1 VAAVDSPGFVA
12 DTESSGLSAR
22 RRTDLRRASFGA
34 IGMLVVQ
41 YGLGIG
47 VNLYVTLPK
56 GDHGHGVDTA
66 ISNGPA
72 VLSIHAVVGLLLG
85 LAAIGVLVRA
95 AIARDR
101 LVSVISLVG
110 LLAVAGAALG
120 GARFVSHGTAGAS
133 MTMAV
138 LTAVALLAYAAN
150 LFILKD

>member
-1 VAAVDSPGFVA
+1 MAAVDSPGLVGDA
-12 DTESSGLSAR
+12 ESSAVLAR

-34 IGMLVVQ
+34 VGTLVVQ

-56 GDHGHGVDTA
+56 GDHGHGVGTA

-120 GARFVSHGTAGAS
+120 GSRFVSHGTPGAS
-133 MTMAV
+133 MTMAI

>member
-1 VAAVDSPGFVA
+1 
-12 DTESSGLSAR
+12 
-22 RRTDLRRASFGA
+22 
-34 IGMLVVQ
+34 MLVVQ

-56 GDHGHGVDTA
+56 GDHGQGVGTA

-120 GARFVSHGTAGAS
+120 GSRFVSHGTAGAS
-133 MTMAV
+133 MTMAI